1 LRSRIRRF
9 ALVGLL
15 ATAIDFFVLLEGFR
29 RYGSERLWAANVLA
43 LALAS
48 GFAYVANRLFTFG
61 GDPNARWVRQPALFF
76 AAATFAGALDTAV
89 LFTVYSTTEWIVA
102 AKILAIAA
110 AAALRWFV
118 YRWILFGVVRRE
130 LSSRVDRPPPV
141 GRYRLSV
148 VVPAYNEGDRIAL
161 AVERLRATLE
171 PAVGAGDLQILV
183 VDDGS
188 TDNTADAAARA
199 GAEVLRQDENRG
211 KGAAVRAGMVAA
223 EGRTAVFTDADLAY
237 PPRHVLDFLREV
249 ESGWDVVVG
258 SRRHQ
263 DTVTLVRAQWFRELG
278 GRFVNWLTHIVLLG
292 RFRDTQCGI
301 KGFRGDVGRAIFERC
316 RVDGFA
322 FDVEIFLIAEQDRLS
337 LLEIPVSVENRA
349 GSTVRPVHDTV
360 MLFVDFV
367 RVRRA
372 VGWGWYRPNPS
383 QQRTLGRRM
392 IEPGRRPQGSPTS
405 AVQSSEQATSR
416 RG

>member
-1 LRSRIRRF
+1 LVLFDGFHRS
-9 ALVGLL
+9 
-15 ATAIDFFVLLEGFR
+15 
-29 RYGSERLWAANVLA
+29 GSDRLWAANVLA

-76 AAATFAGALDTAV
+76 AAATFAGALDTVV
-89 LFTVYSTTEWIVA
+89 LLSVYSATGRVVL
-102 AKILAIAA
+102 AKTLAIAA

-130 LSSRVDRPPPV
+130 LSSRVDRPPPE

-148 VVPAYNEGDRIAL
+148 VVPAFDEVDRIAST
-161 AVERLRATLE
+161 VERLRATLE
-171 PAVGAGDLQILV
+171 PAVGKNELQILV

-188 TDNTADAAARA
+188 SDDTAGVAGRAAAD
-199 GAEVLRQDENRG
+199 VLRQSENRG

-223 EGRTAVFTDADLAY
+223 EGRTVVFTDADLAY

-249 ESGWDVVVG
+249 ENGWDVVVG
-258 SRRHQ
+258 SRRHE
-263 DTVTLVRAQWFRELG
+263 DTVTLVQAHWFREVG

-292 RFRDTQCGI
+292 SFRDTQCGI
-301 KGFRGDVGRAIFERC
+301 KGFRGDIGRAIFERC

-337 LLEIPVSVENRA
+337 LLEIPVSVENRE

-372 VGWGWYRPNPS
+372 VGWGWYRPNPA
-383 QQRTLGRRM
+383 QQKVLERRV
-392 IEPGRRPQGSPTS
+392 IDLDPRPRESPPS
-405 AVQSSEQATSR
+405 RVQSS
-416 RG
+416 